1 MQRFIEIWAVD
12 FEFTAPAGERPRP
25 ICLAAWEL
33 RSGRRLRLWEDD
45 LRRLPGPPYRTDDQV
60 VFLAYYA
67 SAEMGCHLALG
78 WPLPEN
84 VIDLFTEFRN
94 RTNGVPT
101 AAGAG
106 LLGACIEL
114 GIDCMDATEK
124 EQMRQL
130 AIRGGPWTDEE
141 KRALLDYCESDV
153 ATLSKILEKFYE
165 VGS

>member
-1 MQRFIEIWAVD
+1 
-12 FEFTAPAGERPRP
+12 
-25 ICLAAWEL
+25 
-33 RSGRRLRLWEDD
+33 
-45 LRRLPGPPYRTDDQV
+45 
-60 VFLAYYA
+60 
-67 SAEMGCHLALG
+67 MGCHLALG